1 MEVCYL
7 LCVKCCTI
15 LDRQFYRKCV
25 FPIFLFVP
33 CKSYFTFLKEY
44 TSCIRYHMYVLI
56 LDLSFLKYFCII
68 YHYRFLRNWVNC
80 TKNLTCYYRYSLG
93 LNGMLC
99 DLLLFFCVLG
109 YETLYEGSEREHVCD
124 RLTPGQMYM
133 VRVACCNVA
142 GRSEVSSPSQSIR
155 H

>member
-25 FPIFLFVP
+25 FPIFLFVHS
-33 CKSYFTFLKEY
+33 KFYFPFLKEC
-44 TSCIRYHMYVLI
+44 TSCIRYNMYLFI

-68 YHYRFLRNWVNC
+68 YHYCFLRNWVNC

-99 DLLLFFCVLG
+99 DLLLFFLCFRLWDVVWRVR
-109 YETLYEGSEREHVCD
+109 ERTC
-124 RLTPGQMYM
+124 LW
-133 VRVACCNVA
+133 
-142 GRSEVSSPSQSIR
+142 SINSGPDV
-155 H
+155 HGPCGLL